1 VMGRTLELR
10 IRGGATMVATA
21 GQLGEYE
28 SVVQTEGHTL
38 VFRTDGLI
46 CRYLRASL

>member
-1 VMGRTLELR
+1 MGRTLELR
-10 IRGGATMVATA
+10 IRGGTIMVATA

-38 VFRTDGLI
+38 VSRRDCFI
-46 CRYLRASL
+46 CRDLRASL